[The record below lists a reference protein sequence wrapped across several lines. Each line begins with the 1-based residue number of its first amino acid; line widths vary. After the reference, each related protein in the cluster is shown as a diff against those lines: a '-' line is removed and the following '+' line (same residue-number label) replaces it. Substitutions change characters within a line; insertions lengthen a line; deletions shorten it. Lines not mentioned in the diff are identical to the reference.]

1 MSKLQSD
8 KADMNHKGH
17 NNIDEYQVCKMKHQN
32 ALLPNWPIIVILGT
46 SELPLPDKV
55 VSRLVNRVEVSKVT
69 E

>member
-17 NNIDEYQVCKMKHQN
+17 NNIDKYQVYKMKHQN

>member
-1 MSKLQSD
+1 
-8 KADMNHKGH
+8 
-17 NNIDEYQVCKMKHQN
+17 MKHQN

-55 VSRLVNRVEVSKVT
+55 VSGLVNRVEVSKVA